1 MVGVAP
7 GGSAPCS
14 ITQSSRSLIIAHV
27 SLQGGEEAVFLQI
40 ADFRHISMHFSFFGI
55 IFWIFTEF
63 SDVFA

>member
-1 MVGVAP
+1 MAGVAA

-14 ITQSSRSLIIAHV
+14 ITPLSRSLIISHV
-27 SLQGGEEAVFLQI
+27 SLQGGEETVFLQI
-40 ADFRHISMHFSFFGI
+40 ADFRNISMHFYFFYI